1 MHKSTLWL
9 IFVILCIYF
18 ALVLGQE
25 NSASFNATTSTEV
38 QTVAVSVDS
47 QEKRDLILSES
58 RALEEEARTRR
69 RHRHHL
75 CKCYENKIHSD
86 GKKFPRVVAKQRER
100 CLEIES

>member
-18 ALVLGQE
+18 ALVLCQE
-25 NSASFNATTSTEV
+25 NSANFNATTSTEV
-38 QTVAVSVDS
+38 QAVAVSADA

-75 CKCYENKIHSD
+75 CKCCEIKTHAVGKLNFQGLELNKVND
-86 GKKFPRVVAKQRER
+86 VNDD
-100 CLEIES
+100 